1 MPNLTALY
9 IKLLSP
15 CSVTSTIFFISLWS
29 VNSGELD
36 PPVPGDVD
44 PTLVVIEE
52 QYYKE
57 RFDSNQIYLS

>member
-1 MPNLTALY
+1 MES
-9 IKLLSP
+9 IKKIAYLKPKILCFGHGP
-15 CSVTSTIFFISLWS
+15 VI
-29 VNSGELD
+29 NSGELD

>member
-1 MPNLTALY
+1 MDCERICRKRQSSWNRN
-9 IKLLSP
+9 S
-15 CSVTSTIFFISLWS
+15 S

-36 PPVPGDVD
+36 PPVPDDVD

>member
-1 MPNLTALY
+1 ML
-9 IKLLSP
+9 
-15 CSVTSTIFFISLWS
+15 FFAKQSREKMLS

>member
-1 MPNLTALY
+1 LPLPQLRFSDAPLPFHRNEVVHGQY
-9 IKLLSP
+9 
-15 CSVTSTIFFISLWS
+15 

>member
-1 MPNLTALY
+1 
-9 IKLLSP
+9 LLEILEYSLRRGDLLP
-15 CSVTSTIFFISLWS
+15 IANCYLKTIN

>member
-1 MPNLTALY
+1 LQNSTRSLY
-9 IKLLSP
+9 VLSQ
-15 CSVTSTIFFISLWS
+15 T

>member
-1 MPNLTALY
+1 M
-9 IKLLSP
+9 
-15 CSVTSTIFFISLWS
+15 IFRPSIELC